1 MTQQRGAARVVILG
15 GGFAGVY
22 TAKHLLAQLGRRKD
36 VEVELLSEEN
46 YFVFQPLLPEVAAG
60 GIAATHVVNPI
71 REMVPRARFR
81 CCKVR
86 GVDLERKRVIVSQG
100 DGLELVTVHYDHLVF
115 CLGKV
120 TNFSVMPGA
129 AEHAFAMKDLG
140 DAFKLRNHVLRCLE
154 HADVEHDPARKAAL
168 LTFVVAGGGFSGVET
183 AGELH
188 ELVERSLWYFRHIW
202 PEEVKF
208 ELVHSQDT
216 ILPKM

>member
-1 MTQQRGAARVVILG
+1 MGTRVVILG

-22 TAKHLLAQLGRRKD
+22 TAQALTRLLGRRTD

-81 CCKVR
+81 CCKIR
-86 GVDLERKRVIVSQG
+86 NVDLENRCVLVSQG
-100 DGLELVTVHYDHLVF
+100 DGLEVVAVPYDHLVF

-120 TNFSVMPGA
+120 TNFSMMPGA

-140 DAFKLRNHVLRCLE
+140 DAFKLRNHILRCLE
-154 HADVEHDPARKAAL
+154 NADIEVDPQKKAAL
-168 LTFVVAGGGFSGVET
+168 LTFVVAGGGFSGCET

-188 ELVERSLWYFRHIW
+188 ELVCRSLKYFTHVK

-208 ELVHSQDT
+208 KLIHSQAV
-216 ILPKM
+216 IL